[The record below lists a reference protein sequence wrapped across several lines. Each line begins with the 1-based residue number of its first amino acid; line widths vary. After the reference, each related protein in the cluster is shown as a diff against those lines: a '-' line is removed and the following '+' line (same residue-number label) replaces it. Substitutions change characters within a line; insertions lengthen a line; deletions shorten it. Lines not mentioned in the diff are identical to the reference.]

1 MIVKYIYDT
10 KLHYAI
16 DCFDYVNV
24 VKILPQYFRLFQD
37 IILKIFYIQWKMILQ
52 MIIFMKINLKLLFKK
67 DYNLWIEW
75 NKFSNFKSYIKQINE
90 HINSKNEEYKIKLA
104 DFKKNEKSYN
114 ELILSDKQNELN
126 KLAND
131 IKQFQLSAQNDINK
145 KKQELYQSAIV
156 KLKDAIKSI
165 AKENGYR
172 FIIDNSN
179 GQLLY
184 AEDPDNVEN
193 LVRKKLGIVK

>member
-1 MIVKYIYDT
+1 MQFKNMVMKVLHLFIILSIILVSENIYSQKFKYGYINAD
-10 KLHYAI
+10 
-16 DCFDYVNV
+16 
-24 VKILPQYFRLFQD
+24 KILAEMPE
-37 IILKIFYIQWKMILQ
+37 IEKA
-52 MIIFMKINLKLLFKK
+52 NK
-67 DYNLWIEW
+67 DLE
-75 NKFSNFKSYIKQINE
+75 SYIKQINE

>member
-1 MIVKYIYDT
+1 MKT
-10 KLHYAI
+10 HYLLLI
-16 DCFDYVNV
+16 
-24 VKILPQYFRLFQD
+24 
-37 IILKIFYIQWKMILQ
+37 
-52 MIIFMKINLKLLFKK
+52 LLFAIISDSAFSQKFKYGFINADKVLAEMPEIEKANK
-67 DYNLWIEW
+67 DLE
-75 NKFSNFKSYIKQINE
+75 SYMKQINE
-90 HINSKNEEYKIKLA
+90 HINSKNEEYKAKLA
-104 DFKKNEKSYN
+104 EFKKNEKSYN

-145 KKQELYQSAIV
+145 KKQELYKSAIV
-156 KLKDAIKSI
+156 KLKEAIKTV

-172 FIIDNSN
+172 FVIDNSN

-184 AEDPDNVEN
+184 SEEADNVET